1 MSNLS
6 ILNTPIKAGGV
17 FIKNRFEM
25 PPMDTNYDN
34 WVAHYQGK

>member
-17 FIKNRFEM
+17 FIKNSEM

-34 WVAHYQGK
+34 WAAHYQGK